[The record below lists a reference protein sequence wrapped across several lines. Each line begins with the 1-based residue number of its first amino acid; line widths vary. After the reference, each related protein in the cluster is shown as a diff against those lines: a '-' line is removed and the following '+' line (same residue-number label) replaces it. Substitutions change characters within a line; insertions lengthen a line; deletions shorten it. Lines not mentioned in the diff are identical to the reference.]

1 MNATC
6 KDITL
11 QHIQINPTMKLVILL
26 FTLIQVSTTTATA
39 ANRAHNK
46 DYVYYDCNTWC
57 TQALNQENGCGYYD
71 EDISDQEYF
80 GCLCTNS
87 QYFSNLRSCD
97 CYTKAVYYASRT
109 ICSLASDESYSG
121 SWSDIDISATTNYS
135 PSTEDSSSTG
145 DSTSNEASSLI
156 DIILSTKD
164 SSSSKGITTTST
176 GSSTG
181 DNTSTITS
189 LSTQGGGGNNG
200 NNGNGG
206 NNGNNGNGGNSGS
219 GGNGGAANHNEQTS
233 VPPNSQSSTTNSQP
247 TSSQT
252 TSGAANYLSSI
263 SVGTFLILVLSLI

>member
-46 DYVYYDCNTWC
+46 DYVFYDCNNWC

-189 LSTQGGGGNNG
+189 SSTQGGGGNNG

-206 NNGNNGNGGNSGS
+206 NSGS
-219 GGNGGAANHNEQTS
+219 GGAANQNEQTS

-263 SVGTFLILVLSLI
+263 SVGTFFILVLSLI